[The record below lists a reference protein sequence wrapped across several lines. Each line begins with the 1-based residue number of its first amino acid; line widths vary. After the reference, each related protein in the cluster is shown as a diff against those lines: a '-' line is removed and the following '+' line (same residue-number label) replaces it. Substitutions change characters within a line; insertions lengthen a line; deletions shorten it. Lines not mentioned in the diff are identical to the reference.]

1 MTKPPMTKAKI
12 RVLIV
17 EDDLVDRMACR
28 RALVQNPEYEFV
40 LSEAET
46 GREGLQ
52 LAHAQKPDCVLLDYH
67 LPDLNGLEF
76 LAELRNDLGEI
87 PVPVMML
94 TGADNASVA
103 VEAMKRGAQDYLVKD
118 VNRQYLELLPAVIQ
132 RVLRERRMLME
143 KKQVEENLVQAEA
156 KYRFLVEQ
164 IPAITYTTALDEPGK
179 LLYISPQIQQLG
191 FSPEEWLADPD
202 GLLKQIH
209 PEDRVLMRAEIA
221 RGYESGEP
229 LRCEYRLFTRAG
241 EVRWFLNEA
250 SLVRHASGEPLFLQG
265 VLVDITKDKEVE
277 AELHLHRRRLEEM
290 VANRTTQF
298 EKQTE
303 ILKSANTNLA
313 NKLGACTQAGNA
325 LKKYADQLADL
336 YHNAPCS
343 YYSLDPDG
351 VFIQINDTGLNWLG
365 RTREEVV
372 GKMKFTDLLTP
383 ASGKTFLESYQRFK
397 EDGWLRDLQLEIA
410 RKDGT
415 SLSVLLNA
423 SAIKDAA
430 GRFVMSRSMMFDIT
444 DSKFAEQVP

>member
-1 MTKPPMTKAKI
+1 
-12 RVLIV
+12 
-17 EDDLVDRMACR
+17 
-28 RALVQNPEYEFV
+28 V

-132 RVLRERRMLME
+132 RVLRERRTLME
-143 KKQVEENLVQAEA
+143 KKQVEENLIQAEA

-164 IPAITYTTALDEPGK
+164 IPAITYTTALDAPGT
-179 LLYISPQIQQLG
+179 LLYISPQISQLG
-191 FSPEEWLADPD
+191 FSPEEWLADPE

-209 PEDRVLMRAEIA
+209 PEDRTLVRAEIA

-229 LRCEYRLFTRAG
+229 LRCEYRLLTRTG
-241 EVRWFLNEA
+241 KVRWFLNEA

-265 VLVDITKDKEVE
+265 VLVDITEDKEVE
-277 AELHLHRRRLEEM
+277 EELHLHRRRLEEL
-290 VANRTTQF
+290 VANRTMQF
-298 EKQTE
+298 EKQTA
-303 ILKSANTNLA
+303 ILESANANLA
-313 NKLGACTQAGNA
+313 SKLGACTQAGSA
-325 LKKYADQLADL
+325 LKKYADQLSDL
-336 YHNAPCS
+336 YHNAPCC
-343 YYSLDPDG
+343 YHSLDPDS
-351 VFIQINDTGLNWLG
+351 VFVQINDTGLNWLG

-372 GKMKFTDLLTP
+372 GKMRFIDLLTP
-383 ASGKTFLESYQRFK
+383 ASGKIFLESYPSFK
-397 EDGWLRDLQLEIA
+397 ECGWVRDLQLEIA
-410 RKDGT
+410 REDGT
-415 SLSVLLNA
+415 SLFVLLNA
-423 SAIKDAA
+423 TAIKDAA
-430 GRFVMSRSMMFDIT
+430 GRFVMSRSMMFDISDRKRADRT
-444 DSKFAEQVP
+444 L

>member
-1 MTKPPMTKAKI
+1 MTKPPQI

-28 RALVQNPEYEFV
+28 RALAQDPDYEFV

-132 RVLRERRMLME
+132 RVLRERRTLME
-143 KKQVEENLVQAEA
+143 KKQVEENLIQAEA

-164 IPAITYTTALDEPGK
+164 IPAITYTTALDAPGT
-179 LLYISPQIQQLG
+179 LLYISPQISQLG
-191 FSPEEWLADPD
+191 FSPEEWLADPE

-209 PEDRVLMRAEIA
+209 PEDRTLVRAEIA

-229 LRCEYRLFTRAG
+229 LRCEYRLLTRTG
-241 EVRWFLNEA
+241 KVRWFLNEA

-265 VLVDITKDKEVE
+265 VLVDITEDKEVE
-277 AELHLHRRRLEEM
+277 EELHLHRRRLEEL
-290 VANRTTQF
+290 VANRTMQF
-298 EKQTE
+298 EKQTA
-303 ILKSANTNLA
+303 ILESANANLA
-313 NKLGACTQAGNA
+313 SKLGACTQAGSA
-325 LKKYADQLADL
+325 LKKYADQLSDL
-336 YHNAPCS
+336 YHNAPCC
-343 YYSLDPDG
+343 YHSLDPDS
-351 VFIQINDTGLNWLG
+351 VFVQINDTGLNWLG

-372 GKMKFTDLLTP
+372 GKMRFIDLLTP
-383 ASGKTFLESYQRFK
+383 ASGKIFLESYPSFK
-397 EDGWLRDLQLEIA
+397 ECGWVRDLQLEIA
-410 RKDGT
+410 REDGT
-415 SLSVLLNA
+415 SLFVLLNA
-423 SAIKDAA
+423 TAIKDAA
-430 GRFVMSRSMMFDIT
+430 GRFVMSRSMMFDISDRKRADRT
-444 DSKFAEQVP
+444 L

>member
-1 MTKPPMTKAKI
+1 MTKPQI
-12 RVLIV
+12 RVLVV

-28 RALVQNPEYEFV
+28 RALAQNQDYEFV

-76 LAELRNDLGEI
+76 LAELRNDLGDI

-132 RVLRERRMLME
+132 RVLRERRALSE
-143 KKQVEENLVQAEA
+143 KKQAEENLIQAEA
-156 KYRFLVEQ
+156 KYRFLVEH

-209 PEDRVLMRAEIA
+209 PEDRALVRAEIA
-221 RGYESGEP
+221 HGYESGEP

-277 AELHLHRRRLEEM
+277 DELHLHRRRLEEL
-290 VANRTTQF
+290 VANRTIQF

-303 ILKSANTNLA
+303 ILESANTNLA
-313 NKLGACTQAGNA
+313 NKLDACTQAGSA

-336 YHNAPCS
+336 YHNAPCG
-343 YYSLDPDG
+343 YCSLDPDG
-351 VFIQINDTGLNWLG
+351 AFVQINDTGLKWLG
-365 RTREEVV
+365 YTREEVV
-372 GKMKFTDLLTP
+372 DKMKFTDLLTS
-383 ASGKTFLESYQRFK
+383 ASGKTFLENYQCFK
-397 EDGWLRDLQLEIA
+397 EGGCLRDLQLEITN
-410 RKDGT
+410 KEGT

-423 SAIKDAA
+423 IAIKDAA
-430 GRFVMSRSMMFDIT
+430 GRFVMSRFMMFDIAPR
-444 DSKFAEQVP
+444 KLAE